1 MTERRLFGAA
11 GKRFLTRTKAGIL
24 NRKQAFSGAAARL
37 LGVLVFVAALL
48 IVACPKSGAQVLY
61 GSVNGI
67 VTDPTGSAV
76 VGAKV
81 EAVEMQKGIRE
92 EATTESTGRY
102 RFSEILPGAWT
113 ITVSA
118 PGFKTAETD
127 NIRVD
132 ANTVVHEDEKL
143 AVGQASVTVMVTTA
157 PPELQ
162 TDCADVHTDLSTAE
176 LQELPTIS
184 SEGKNFQDLLRI
196 VPGST
201 IPLENNSAAGNPAR
215 AMTSNVNGQSTQGND
230 TRIDGILD
238 AYPWL
243 PNNVSYVPPED
254 SIETVNIT
262 TNSFDAEQGMANGAE
277 VNVEIKSGTNK
288 FHGDVHEFHTDDQS
302 KALNYFVN
310 PATYHRRANAFQNIS
325 KSLDKNRSSQPARL
339 NFPRSEPFEPSF
351 CMALITM

>member
-1 MTERRLFGAA
+1 M
-11 GKRFLTRTKAGIL
+11 
-24 NRKQAFSGAAARL
+24 
-37 LGVLVFVAALL
+37 
-48 IVACPKSGAQVLY
+48 
-61 GSVNGI
+61 
-67 VTDPTGSAV
+67 
-76 VGAKV
+76 
-81 EAVEMQKGIRE
+81 
-92 EATTESTGRY
+92 
-102 RFSEILPGAWT
+102 
-113 ITVSA
+113 
-118 PGFKTAETD
+118 
-127 NIRVD
+127 
-132 ANTVVHEDEKL
+132 VHEDEKL

-243 PNNVSYVPPED
+243 PNNVSHVPPED

-288 FHGDVHEFHTDDQS
+288 FYGDVHEFHTDDQL
-302 KALNYFVN
+302 KALN
-310 PATYHRRANAFQNIS
+310 
-325 KSLDKNRSSQPARL
+325 
-339 NFPRSEPFEPSF
+339 
-351 CMALITM
+351 